1 MKNNDITD
9 QTDELEENE
18 NIIDNNEQVHEY
30 RKQTQKPHLKELKQN
45 NSDVVRLNC
54 NITEFLLPDVF
65 HDYVQEMLRELRVDL
80 Y

>member
-30 RKQTQKPHLKELKQN
+30 RKQT
-45 NSDVVRLNC
+45 
-54 NITEFLLPDVF
+54 
-65 HDYVQEMLRELRVDL
+65 
-80 Y
+80 